1 MTGVTSVTVRRRR
14 GVRWR
19 GEHHPRLGYR
29 RVSHQVSQSFC
40 GALALTVVA
49 ALLKQDFVRQ

>member
-1 MTGVTSVTVRRRR
+1 MTGGRR